1 MSVLSN
7 LATPLPPS
15 GPAQSAG
22 LPPPSGNAPF
32 SLANFGS
39 PFFLAKIGPKSP
51 KGARFVRIVPQ
62 RAPKMEPKSI
72 PGPPF
77 FRFGD
82 PLFSCNTT
90 CFWLNFRGLGG
101 RRTHPKRAQNADPEK
116 KRAQIAPRAD
126 FLRIMWPRAPKTTP
140 KRVPNVTIAAP
151 FFGPGGR
158 LGRPMGPRRCPEGEK
173 RGPGLKIT
181 CFSSKCSPTS
191 PRKLKKKRP

>member
-51 KGARFVRIVPQ
+51 KSARFVRIVPQ

-116 KRAQIAPRAD
+116 NVPKSLLGPTFCEFCGPGRRKRPQNGCLMLYETLPFSAPVAALGAQ
-126 FLRIMWPRAPKTTP
+126 W
-140 KRVPNVTIAAP
+140 
-151 FFGPGGR
+151 GPGGV
-158 LGRPMGPRRCPEGEK
+158 
-173 RGPGLKIT
+173 
-181 CFSSKCSPTS
+181 
-191 PRKLKKKRP
+191 RKVKNVARA